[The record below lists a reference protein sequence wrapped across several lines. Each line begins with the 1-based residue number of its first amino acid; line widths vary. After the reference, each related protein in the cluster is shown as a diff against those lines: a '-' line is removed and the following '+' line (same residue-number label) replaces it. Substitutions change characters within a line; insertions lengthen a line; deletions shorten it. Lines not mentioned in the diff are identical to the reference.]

1 MRNILLIVSCLTTL
15 NLCIS
20 QQNVEFQRVKNVYL
34 SQRIET
40 FVNEDTI
47 SILNSSIIAKAFQDS
62 IGFIYVSNDYQ
73 SMKNQIPSNSVIVKH
88 GTKSM
93 IYNFSRCSKE
103 ELATSDNGAIR
114 VTLLE
119 NDTLIY
125 CANFYD
131 QKLMFLTKYYK
142 GANHWHETVYV
153 GKSQYNLANIDR
165 WFSDLEYLTTSYF
178 INLTSSILL
187 RDSEEIL
194 YTIFR

>member
-1 MRNILLIVSCLTTL
+1 V
-15 NLCIS
+15 
-20 QQNVEFQRVKNVYL
+20 Q
-34 SQRIET
+34 
-40 FVNEDTI
+40 EDTI

-73 SMKNQIPSNSVIVKH
+73 SVKNQIPSHSVIVKR

-119 NDTLIY
+119 NDNLIY

-131 QKLMFLTKYYK
+131 QKLMFLTKYHK
-142 GANHWHETVYV
+142 GAKHWHETVYV

-165 WFSDLEYLTTSYF
+165 WINDLEYLTTSYF